1 MKVKRN
7 IVLVLLLALATAAQA
22 QIFIDDDEF
31 EGTLRQGSS
40 SSDLSVPYQ
49 GGDLD
54 QFVPLGEGMLALS
67 LLGGAYLLSKRKK
80 EQ

>member
-7 IVLVLLLALATAAQA
+7 IVLVLLLALATVAQA

-40 SSDLSVPYQ
+40 SSDLIVPYQ